1 MLYLFLAP
9 GFEEIEALA
18 PLDILRRA
26 ELEIATVG
34 VGDRLVV
41 GAHHIAVAA
50 DLAPMEVD
58 LGHMDGL
65 LLPGGM
71 PGTLNLEKSP
81 IVQAALDKAAADGGM
96 IAAIC
101 AAPSILGHKGLLKG
115 KRAVCFP
122 GFEEQLEGA
131 QVCGESVCQDGNII
145 TAKGAGAA
153 IEFGLRVAAYW
164 KGEEAAS
171 SLGAAM
177 QCAR

>member
-1 MLYLFLAP
+1 MIYLFLAP

-26 ELEIATVG
+26 GLEVATVG
-34 VGDRLVV
+34 VSDRLVP
-41 GAHHIAVAA
+41 GAHHIAVEA

-58 LGHMDGL
+58 LEQLEGVI
-65 LLPGGM
+65 LPGGM

-81 IVQAALDKAAADGGM
+81 IVQAALDAAAAGNKL

-115 KRAVCFP
+115 KKAVCFP
-122 GFEEQLEGA
+122 GFADQLEGA
-131 QVCGESVCQDGNII
+131 EVCDTPVCQDGNII
-145 TAKGAGAA
+145 TAKGAGVAVD
-153 IEFGLRVAAYW
+153 FGLRLAAYW
-164 KGEEAAS
+164 KGDAAAS
-171 SLGAAM
+171 ELGAAM

>member
-1 MLYLFLAP
+1 MIYLFLAP

-26 ELEIATVG
+26 ELEVATVG
-34 VGDRLVV
+34 VSGRLVA
-41 GAHHIAVAA
+41 GAHHIAVEA

-58 LGHMDGL
+58 LSQMEGVI
-65 LLPGGM
+65 LPGGM

-81 IVQAALDKAAADGGM
+81 VVQAALDAAAEGNRLM
-96 IAAIC
+96 AAIC
-101 AAPSILGHKGLLKG
+101 AAPSILGHKGLLQG

-122 GFEEQLEGA
+122 GFEDQLTGA
-131 QVCGESVCQDGNII
+131 TLAGEPVCRDGNII

-153 IEFGLRVAAYW
+153 IEFGLAIAAYY
-164 KGEEAAS
+164 KGDRAAS

-177 QCAR
+177 QCVR

>member
-1 MLYLFLAP
+1 MIYLFLAP

-26 ELEIATVG
+26 QLETATVG
-34 VGDRLVV
+34 VSGRLVT
-41 GAHHIAVAA
+41 GAHHIGVEA

-58 LGHMDGL
+58 LSAMEGII
-65 LLPGGM
+65 LPGGM

-81 IVQAALDKAAADGGM
+81 AVQAALEAAAAGKKL

-101 AAPSILGHKGLLKG
+101 AAPSILGHKGLLQG
-115 KRAVCFP
+115 RRATCFP
-122 GFEEQLEGA
+122 GFEEQLTGA
-131 QVCGESVCQDGNII
+131 RLESGPVCRDGHII

-153 IEFGLRVAAYW
+153 IEFGLAIAAYY
-164 KGEEAAS
+164 KGEGAAS

-177 QCAR
+177 QCDR

>member
-26 ELEIATVG
+26 ELEVATVG

-41 GAHHIAVAA
+41 GAHHIAVEA

-58 LGHMDGL
+58 LPNMDGL
-65 LLPGGM
+65 ILPGGM
-71 PGTLNLEKSP
+71 PGTLHLEKAP
-81 IVQAALDKAAADGGM
+81 IVQAALDTAAADGRM

-101 AAPSILGHKGLLKG
+101 AAPSILGHKGLLRG

-122 GFEEQLEGA
+122 GFEEQLDGA
-131 QVCGESVCQDGNII
+131 QVCEDSVCQDGNVI

-153 IEFGLRVAAYW
+153 IAFGLRIAAYW
-164 KGEEAAS
+164 KGDKAAS

-177 QCAR
+177 QCVQ